1 MKINPKY
8 TDLLFA
14 FFMSVLMALLM
25 SGVLTAIHLGFT
37 QNFISMWLHAFI
49 LAWPITFPSIVLLA
63 PIVRKIVAS
72 LIEQD

>member
-8 TDLLFA
+8 ADLLFA

-37 QNFISMWLHAFI
+37 QNFIGKWLHAFL

-63 PIVRKIVAS
+63 PIVRKTVAKV
-72 LIEQD
+72 IH